1 MIVSQSLHLLIFQL
15 TAPRGG
21 RPYDR
26 YEVETYYR
34 ISTHSPARGPTRSSS
49 TLVSCLG
56 FQLTAPQGGRPS
68 SAFVP
73 AFSRY
78 ISTHSPARG
87 PTAISP
93 IVSRHITFQLTAPQG
108 GRQGTYDI
116 KQVDILFQL
125 TAPQGGRQQEQRS
138 TWHHRTISTHSP
150 ARGPTLIFAR

>member
-1 MIVSQSLHLLIFQL
+1 MTDVENTTTVLFQL
-15 TAPRGG
+15 TAPQGG
-21 RPYDR
+21 RRVGYDSP
-26 YEVETYYR
+26 VFPAL
-34 ISTHSPARGPTRSSS
+34 ISTHSPARGPTSVDVIFFDSDR
-49 TLVSCLG
+49 